1 MYLTFDHVCALTANF
16 SCGPNSLTWRVP
28 ATIMR
33 FCQVN
38 QVTGYK
44 DESLV
49 DEEMKDWSIELIFDG
64 GT

>member
-1 MYLTFDHVCALTANF
+1 
-16 SCGPNSLTWRVP
+16 
-28 ATIMR
+28 MR